1 MCSLQLACS
10 LSVQCHKLS
19 STLFPAAAGNLLG
32 LAAKERDTF
41 LRRWWCGPQ
50 QTWAARRVH
59 RHQLYQLYM
68 VIVCRSFIHSL
79 FCWPQKTIQKNKNKT
94 KTHQWTVFVF
104 VLKPP
109 HQLPITRYKWLLSLN
124 CGPHT
129 MREEHV
135 CDAKRLA
142 FCFFLHHVMPAKL
155 HLKVICG

>member
-79 FCWPQKTIQKNKNKT
+79 FCWPQKNNKKNKT
-94 KTHQWTVFVF
+94 KKHAVGHSKWWERRLYLLLRRCSTAARSTAPRGWWCGAGTQPSRRPAAWRQ
-104 VLKPP
+104 KPV
-109 HQLPITRYKWLLSLN
+109 QRRRSVGK
-124 CGPHT
+124 
-129 MREEHV
+129 
-135 CDAKRLA
+135 
-142 FCFFLHHVMPAKL
+142 
-155 HLKVICG
+155 